1 MSYLNLC
8 FNQSSN
14 RIKSIFTLFVL
25 GFLALNST
33 KAQTSVF
40 DVSGTPIKFLAA
52 NRSFKTN
59 PTTSSTSN
67 GTKVGDIAVYSNV
80 VTIGTTD
87 IDCII
92 KVKSISTNS
101 SITTFDNVGTATND
115 PDSMFCPRADFP
127 SGGGEIKFEFSF
139 IESGSYSNSTNT
151 GTLVKLVNAV
161 VNIYDID
168 ISSSSSSKQFNKID
182 RVFNYLLGSPT
193 DLVVNYDTANEMTEF
208 LNSKGVQTGFTDEET
223 RAMINYDTIDVY
235 NFIVG
240 QTGSGPAYYYI
251 DFSIGP
257 TFTTAISGGTIAANQ
272 IICYNGDPAAFSS
285 ESSPTGFS
293 NLQYQWQY
301 SSDGGKKF
309 ANISSTNSATYNH
322 PSGVTR
328 NLHFRRKAFSSNS
341 NSDTAYSNV
350 VTVTI
355 PATYTW
361 KGTNSS
367 SYKLA
372 TNWIEG
378 CVPHYKSNIS
388 FSTTPTAIC
397 SLDSAVNLTNI
408 TIGGNSS
415 THVFDLNDYSVTIY
429 GTLTTQGRNIDARD
443 INSKLTFK
451 GTAAQTLPNNAL
463 IDNLI
468 SNIQLDNS
476 SGLDLSDTVIL
487 TQKLTLT
494 SGTLKTNDLLTFNSD
509 ANYTAVIEEVGYS
522 NSINGNVIVEKYVPA
537 RRAFRFITP
546 TVTTTT
552 SIRANWQEGGTSW
565 DNNPNPGFGTHI
577 TGPLAYKNGVDST
590 MTQNYSMFAFN
601 NVTGSWSPIANTLTN
616 TLTAGTPYRLMI
628 RGDRSLNI
636 YQMDNFPTPKNTIL
650 RTTGTLKTGNY
661 SVSSL
666 SSTSGG
672 DNFIG
677 NPYQCDVD
685 LDELLNTATDI
696 NTNFVYMWDP
706 LINTRGAYATVP
718 MPTGTITPSG
728 TNATRYL
735 RPGQGFFIKTA
746 TGSNLNPSLTFTES
760 TKFSGSNTTSTSN
773 FIETPFPNSNSIDV
787 TLINI
792 DSNVIADGIS
802 IQYQFNFD
810 NRITDFDAKKIG
822 NLDETISID
831 NQGQLLAIERR
842 NSQIKQ
848 QDIIQLNIQKYR
860 ATNYTLRIQ
869 KNGFKPTRSKL
880 YDRYLDAFVEIPSDS
895 ETEYEFSIT
904 TNQESS
910 AANRFSLIN
919 SNEITINEEQ
929 ARVALTN
936 GLGSSWISP
945 NPALSGTQFT
955 VGNLPLQASEINCE
969 ISNIQG
975 VVLFKGN
982 FKVLNGEI
990 HVPIMNNIE
999 TGIYLVNLFTINS
1012 QKTFKIN
1019 VIH

>member
-1 MSYLNLC
+1 M
-8 FNQSSN
+8 
-14 RIKSIFTLFVL
+14 KIFETLFNFNSKIYNHAL
-25 GFLALNST
+25 SLFLLSFIT
-33 KAQTSVF
+33 FSSIKAQTSVF

-52 NRSFKTN
+52 KRNYKTN
-59 PTTSSTSN
+59 PITSSTSN
-67 GTKVGDIAVYSNV
+67 GTRVGDIAVYSDV
-80 VTIGTTD
+80 VTVGTTD

-92 KVKSISTNS
+92 KVKSISSGT
-101 SITTFDNVGTATND
+101 SITTFDNNSSGD

-168 ISSSSSSKQFNKID
+168 ISTNSSSKQFNKIE
-182 RVFNYLLGSPT
+182 RVYNYLLGSPT
-193 DLVVNYDTANEMTEF
+193 DLVVNYDTANNLTEF
-208 LNSKGVQTGFTDEET
+208 LNTGGQQTSFSDEET
-223 RAMINYDTIDVY
+223 RALINYDTIDIY
-235 NFIVG
+235 SFIVG
-240 QTGSGPAYYYI
+240 QTGSGPAYFYI

-257 TFTTAISGGTIAANQ
+257 VFTSAISGGAISANQ
-272 IICYNGDPAAFSS
+272 VVCYNGDPAAFNS
-285 ESSPTGFS
+285 ESASTGFL
-293 NLQYQWQY
+293 NLEYRWQY
-301 SSDGGKKF
+301 SRDGGNKY
-309 ANISSTNSATYNH
+309 ADISSTNSATYNH

-355 PATYTW
+355 PTTYTW

-388 FSTTPTAIC
+388 FSTTPTVIC
-397 SLDSAVNLTNI
+397 SLDSSVNLTNI

-415 THVFDLNDYSVTIY
+415 THVFDLNNYNVSVY
-429 GTLTTQGRNIDARD
+429 GTLSTQGRNIDARD

-451 GTAAQTLPNNAL
+451 GTAAQILANNAL

-468 SNIQLDNS
+468 ANLELDNS
-476 SGLDLSDTVIL
+476 AGLNLSDTVIL
-487 TQKLTLT
+487 TQKMTLS
-494 SGTLKTNDLLTFNSD
+494 SGTLQTNDLLTFNSD
-509 ANYTAVIEEVGYS
+509 ASYTAVIEEVSYS
-522 NSINGNVIVEKYVPA
+522 NAINGNVIVEKYVPA
-537 RRAFRFITP
+537 RRAFRFVTP
-546 TVTTTT
+546 TVTTTS

-577 TGPLAYKNGVDST
+577 TGPSAYKNGVDST
-590 MTQNYSMFAFN
+590 MTQNYSMFTFN
-601 NVTGSWSPIANTLTN
+601 NASGSWNAVTNTLTN
-616 TLTAGTPYRLMI
+616 TLIAGTPYRLMI

-650 RTTGTLKTGNY
+650 RTTGTLKTGSY
-661 SVSSL
+661 SVSNL
-666 SSTSGG
+666 SSTSEG

-685 LDELLNTATDI
+685 IDELLNTASDL

-706 LINTRGAYATVP
+706 FMNTRGAYATVP

-728 TNATRYL
+728 TSATRYL
-735 RPGQGFFIKTA
+735 RPGQGFFIKTS
-746 TGSNLNPSLTFTES
+746 TGSSLNPSLTFNES
-760 TKFSGSNTTSTSN
+760 MKYSGVNTTSTSN
-773 FIETPFPNSNSIDV
+773 FVETPFPNSNSIDV
-787 TLINI
+787 TLVNL

-810 NRITDFDAKKIG
+810 NKITDFDAKKIS

-842 NSQIKQ
+842 NSQIDKQ
-848 QDIIQLNIQKYR
+848 EVIKLNIQKYR
-860 ATNYTLRIQ
+860 ASHYLLRIQ
-869 KNGFKPTRSKL
+869 KNGYKPTNSKL
-880 YDRYLDAFVEIPSDS
+880 YDNYLDIFVEIPSDKES
-895 ETEYEFSIT
+895 EYEFSIDSDPK
-904 TNQESS
+904 SS
-910 AANRFSLIN
+910 AANRFSLVA
-919 SNEITINEEQ
+919 SNEITVNEEQ
-929 ARVALTN
+929 ARIELTDN
-936 GLGSSWISP
+936 LQSTWISP
-945 NPALSGTQFT
+945 NPVTSQNFFT
-955 VGNLPLQASEINCE
+955 IGNLPLQSNAITCE

-975 VVLFKGN
+975 AILYKGN
-982 FKVLNGEI
+982 FEVSDGEI
-990 HVPIMNNIE
+990 RIPLTNAIN
-999 TGIYLVNLFTINS
+999 TGIYMVKIYNNHS
-1012 QKTFKIN
+1012 QKTFKVN
-1019 VIH
+1019 VIN